1 MEILGKSILE
11 LQEAMDRGELNSKEL
26 VFFYLERIAKYDKS
40 GIAVNSVAEINPD
53 AIFIAEALDRERKLT
68 GKRGPLHGIP
78 VLIKDNINTGDK
90 MRTTAGSV
98 SLKDNIA
105 KDDSPLVANLRKAGA
120 VLLGKTNLSEFARYI
135 ATDTIN
141 GFSSYGGQVL
151 NPYNINKDVSGS
163 SSGSGVA
170 ASCEFATATIGT
182 ETEGSIVGPS
192 IANGVVGLKPTVGVV
207 SRAGIIP
214 IAGQD
219 TAGPMG
225 RTVEDVAIVLS
236 AIAGG
241 DGVKDAATMC
251 TDYLIEKD
259 YTKFLVK
266 NGLKGMRIGV
276 NRGEYEN
283 LTEDKKKIFDI
294 AIKDMETAGATIVE
308 NCNVPNVYG
317 QFEFSS
323 RPALVNEFRLQI
335 DAYLAHY
342 GNSKMRT
349 MGDIIQYNNE
359 HYEIALKY
367 GQDIFI
373 QAQTQTS
380 GRLTDPEY
388 IHEKIRILNKS
399 QKDGID
405 RIVTEKNIDVL
416 VCPGYSDLPPI
427 AGYPVINVPAGFDKD
442 DMPYGISFIGEAFQ
456 EGKILRAAYGYEQ
469 ATHRR
474 KAPDLDYKQIRSE
487 IIEQSTFKID
497 ED

>member
-11 LQEAMDRGELNSKEL
+11 LQAAMERGELTSKEL
-26 VFFYLERIAKYDKS
+26 VFFYMDRIAKYDKS

-53 AIFIAEALDRERKLT
+53 AIFIAEALDRERKLK

-78 VLIKDNINTGDK
+78 ILIKDNINSGDK

-105 KDDSPLVANLRKAGA
+105 KEDSPLVANLRKAGA
-120 VLLGKTNLSEFARYI
+120 VLLGKANLSEFARYI

-141 GFSSYGGQVL
+141 GYSSLGGQVL
-151 NPYNINKDVSGS
+151 NPYDINKDVSGS

-170 ASCEFATATIGT
+170 ASCEFASATIGT

-225 RTVEDVAIVLS
+225 KTVEDVAIVLS

-241 DGVKDAATMC
+241 DGVKDAATVC
-251 TDYLIEKD
+251 TEHLIETD
-259 YTKFLVK
+259 YTKFLK
-266 NGLKGMRIGV
+266 KDGLKGMRIGI
-276 NRGEYEN
+276 NRAECGH
-283 LTEDKKKIFDI
+283 LAKDKKELFDT
-294 AIKDMETAGATIVE
+294 AVKDLEKAGAVIVE
-308 NCNVPNVYG
+308 NCDVPNVYG

-335 DAYLAHY
+335 DAYLAHC
-342 GNSKMRT
+342 GNSRMRT
-349 MGDIIQYNNE
+349 MGDIIRYNNE
-359 HYEIALKY
+359 HYETALKY

-388 IHEKIRILNKS
+388 INEKIRILNRS

-405 RIVTEKNIDVL
+405 RILKEKEIDVL

-427 AGYPVINVPAGFDKD
+427 AGYPVINVPAGFDSEN
-442 DMPYGISFIGEAFQ
+442 MPYGISFVAGAFE

-474 KAPDLDYKQIRSE
+474 KAPDLDRRQVKSE
-487 IIEQSTFKID
+487 LIEQTAFPLSK
-497 ED
+497 E